1 MLQATLWLITTMPL
15 CYNLSFVFLTVHN
28 NHGLCCY
35 LQILLSS
42 YSSHHTSFQSAWQ
55 YLLATPLSLIP
66 ECLVVSILFQW
77 HDDEHAPALGS
88 GEGIREALGT
98 GWPALDEY
106 RGRWLLPNTVGP
118 YLTDH
123 KPPKDVRQHL
133 GQFAHTSCTY
143 HDYTEVIEGALQ
155 CSITGSG
162 SDSLFGRHYLDPV
175 SSYLLS
181 SWLPHVWSNVILHHC
196 LAIQVIHLLFIS
208 FHWFSSAPTCYLHSD
223 DGYQMFRISSSLIR
237 LLPYCLQSP
246 YGHSPCL
253 LIFTVWYVSASVQ
266 YLLSFLVWYVT

>member
-42 YSSHHTSFQSAWQ
+42 HSSHHTSFQNAWQ

-88 GEGIREALGT
+88 GEGIWEALGT

-106 RGRWLLPNTVGP
+106 RGRQLLPNMVGP
-118 YLTDH
+118 YPTDH
-123 KPPKDVRQHL
+123 KPPKDVQQHL
-133 GQFAHTSCTY
+133 GQFAHTSRTY
-143 HDYTEVIEGALQ
+143 HDHTGVIKGALQ
-155 CSITGSG
+155 YSIMGSG
-162 SDSLFGRHYLDPV
+162 SDSPFGWCYPDPV

-181 SWLPHVWSNVILHHC
+181 SRLPHVQSNTISHHH
-196 LAIQVIHLLFIS
+196 LATQVVHLLFIS
-208 FHWFSSAPTCYLHSD
+208 FHWFSGAPTCYLYSD
-223 DGYQMFRISSSLIR
+223 NGY
-237 LLPYCLQSP
+237 
-246 YGHSPCL
+246 
-253 LIFTVWYVSASVQ
+253 
-266 YLLSFLVWYVT
+266 